1 LLKKLETPISHF
13 QAKQYAQAQ
22 LLSKNT
28 CVTMYLYDLER
39 EKGLARGGYGGGEI
53 GQVHAF

>member
-1 LLKKLETPISHF
+1 
-13 QAKQYAQAQ
+13 
-22 LLSKNT
+22 
-28 CVTMYLYDLER
+28 MYLYDLER